1 MAKEAR
7 KARKAKKVREEKVT
21 ARAARKKVNIRTR
34 TRIQVRTLFVG
45 TAVRKAI
52 RPQSVG
58 RIQRTNLAP
67 VELKTKE
74 NRLVGTGRKSC
85 IGRTTAA
92 ASSCELFR
100 LGVE

>member
-7 KARKAKKVREEKVT
+7 KVREGKVT
-21 ARAARKKVNIRTR
+21 ARAATKKVNIRTR
-34 TRIQVRTLFVG
+34 TRIQARTLFVG

-52 RPQSVG
+52 RAQSVG

-67 VELKTKE
+67 VELTTKE
-74 NRLVGTGRKSC
+74 NRLVGTGRTSC
-85 IGRTTAA
+85 SGRTTVA